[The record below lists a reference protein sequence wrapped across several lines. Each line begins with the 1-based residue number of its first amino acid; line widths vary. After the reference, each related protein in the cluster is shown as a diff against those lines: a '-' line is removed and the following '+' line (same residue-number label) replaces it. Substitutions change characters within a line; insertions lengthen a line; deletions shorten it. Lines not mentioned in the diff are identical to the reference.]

1 MILFAIA
8 TFIHPAVGLFM
19 ISFYFITNY
28 SFLKNIKNTLS
39 IFLVGFALP
48 VVVIKILFSPEVVL
62 NTIDFVNIYT
72 IENHSS
78 HYHLANFGTHTPF
91 SWIYSFILMSILLI
105 IPIIYAYIKQMKNL
119 LILSTIFLISLLVAV
134 LCQYIFIDIF
144 PSKIMASIGFTQFTY
159 WMIVISWAIMLS
171 KLYFLNKI
179 NFDFKL
185 KKIYLLIGGGTSLWE
200 Y

>member
-1 MILFAIA
+1 
-8 TFIHPAVGLFM
+8 
-19 ISFYFITNY
+19 
-28 SFLKNIKNTLS
+28 
-39 IFLVGFALP
+39 
-48 VVVIKILFSPEVVL
+48 
-62 NTIDFVNIYT
+62 
-72 IENHSS
+72 
-78 HYHLANFGTHTPF
+78 
-91 SWIYSFILMSILLI
+91 MSILLI

-144 PSKIMASIGFTQFTY
+144 PSKIMASIGPVRFTQFTY